1 MVAQFDSTPQNN
13 IRGIV
18 LMIGGFGS
26 FAVADTV
33 AKVLSATYHP
43 VQVVMT
49 RQLGLM
55 IGAAVLIALY
65 GPRLLRSVMPGL
77 QIARGMVAV
86 VSAICFVVA
95 ISYVPLAD
103 AVAVSFVAPFMVTIL
118 GAVVLKEP
126 VGPRR
131 WLAVIAGF
139 AGAVIIV
146 RPGLGVFH
154 PAIFLV
160 LLAAL
165 AFAFRQVI
173 SRYIGSRDRTETT
186 MAYTA
191 LTSVA
196 ILAIPLPFFWLA
208 PQNATDLILMIILAV
223 LAGLGEF
230 LFIRALEIA
239 HAVVLAPMHYSLII
253 FSTFWGFVV
262 FGDFPDVW
270 TWVGSAVI
278 IASGLF
284 MLYREYHA
292 NKRSE
297 I

>member
-139 AGAVIIV
+139 AGALIIV